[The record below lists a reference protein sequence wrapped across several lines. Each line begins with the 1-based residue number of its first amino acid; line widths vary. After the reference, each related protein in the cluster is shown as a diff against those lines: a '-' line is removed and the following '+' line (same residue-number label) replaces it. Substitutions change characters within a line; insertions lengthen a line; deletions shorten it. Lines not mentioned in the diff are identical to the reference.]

1 MPDDLK
7 PMQAPITVEKNYLVA
22 GKRVTFQIIFPAIL
36 GAEIGLENTFQ
47 CAQRIIV
54 RADSKHA
61 TVKELKL
68 GE

>member
-7 PMQAPITVEKNYLVA
+7 PMQAPITVEKNFLVG

-36 GAEIGLENTFQ
+36 GAEIGLENTYQ
-47 CAQRIIV
+47 CAQRILV
-54 RADSKHA
+54 RAESKHA
-61 TVKELKL
+61 PVKELKH